1 MRRENSF
8 ALGVYCEL
16 VAVTQ
21 NSAGRPFQRKP
32 DDIFFIKKICQNK
45 STQAQ
50 TLNYR
55 ALIFIAG
62 PTHIFQKYRDVEFA
76 PARNFSAR
84 GGSAFGG
91 KNISRCKF
99 NSKPD
104 VHFKLSFQIFPNLS
118 RGDKFSFT
126 PAEGRIIYQKIK
138 RDCRLVYFNCRKRF

>member
-8 ALGVYCEL
+8 ALGVYGEL

-21 NSAGRPFQRKP
+21 NSAGRPLQRKP
-32 DDIFFIKKICQNK
+32 DDIFFIKKIWQNK

-55 ALIFIAG
+55 ALIFRGCVNNHFFKRLQFFATLFLNNDLRLVNLKFIAG

-84 GGSAFGG
+84 GGSAFSG
-91 KNISRCKF
+91 KN
-99 NSKPD
+99 
-104 VHFKLSFQIFPNLS
+104 
-118 RGDKFSFT
+118 
-126 PAEGRIIYQKIK
+126 
-138 RDCRLVYFNCRKRF
+138 